1 MASRYKALLEERRA
15 LVAEG
20 EKIFAVAE
28 KDRRDLTDAEKA
40 RDDEIDT
47 ELKALDEKI
56 QREERQRERVRNAPA
71 AVDGNVAA
79 QARSMVSGMRDRTA
93 DDELYGFGSA
103 AEFGRAVHAASVGGY
118 VDQRLFGA
126 APDATMRETGSA
138 EGYLVPPAMRDAIW
152 EHVFDDEGIVQLFDP
167 EPTSSNAVTFI
178 ADEDA
183 PWGDGGVVARWRAEA
198 QKMEPSKFAQGER
211 TTKLNDL
218 YAFVLATEELLE
230 DAPLLESRITKRAGQ
245 AIQWEAGEAL
255 LFGDGTGKPLGA
267 LKGNSVVTV
276 AKDSGQA
283 AGTITLKNIA
293 NMYAA
298 AINPQGAF
306 WLMSAAL
313 LPQLIELNMG
323 GNLIWTPPST
333 GITGAPGGYLLG
345 RPIRYSE
352 HAEAPGSVGD
362 ISLLNPQGYHA
373 ITKSSGVKFA
383 SSIHLFFDYNIRA
396 FRWTFRLGG
405 QPIMSK
411 PLAAAKGGL
420 QRSYAVTLAERA

>member
-267 LKGNSVVTV
+267 LKGNGVVTV

>member
-1 MASRYKALLEERRA
+1 MASRYKALLEERRG

-28 KDRRDLTDAEKA
+28 KDGRDLTDAEKA

-56 QREERQRERVRNAPA
+56 QREERQRERVRNAPT

>member
-267 LKGNSVVTV
+267 LKGAGVVTV

-362 ISLLNPQGYHA
+362 ISLLNPRGYHA

>member
-362 ISLLNPQGYHA
+362 ISLLNPRGYHA

>member
-1 MASRYKALLEERRA
+1 MASRYKALLEERRG

-28 KDRRDLTDAEKA
+28 KDGRDLTDAEKA

-56 QREERQRERVRNAPA
+56 QREERQRERVRNAPT

-79 QARSMVSGMRDRTA
+79 QARSMVSGMRDRAA

>member
-47 ELKALDEKI
+47 ELTALDEKI
-56 QREERQRERVRNAPA
+56 QREERQRERVRNAPT

-178 ADEDA
+178 VDEDA

-230 DAPLLESRITKRAGQ
+230 DAPLMESRITKRAGQ

-267 LKGNSVVTV
+267 LKGNGVVTV

>member
-47 ELKALDEKI
+47 ELTALDEKI
-56 QREERQRERVRNAPA
+56 QREERQRERVRNAPT

-267 LKGNSVVTV
+267 LKGNGVVTV

-352 HAEAPGSVGD
+352 HAEAPGGVGD
-362 ISLLNPQGYHA
+362 ISLLNPRGYHA

>member
-47 ELKALDEKI
+47 ELTALDEKI
-56 QREERQRERVRNAPA
+56 QREERQRERVRNAPT

-267 LKGNSVVTV
+267 LKGNGVVTV